1 MKFFRKLHRKKAE
14 KAYEDLA
21 DAYLKTDMHGK
32 FDISA
37 PFELSRNDNT
47 AYFIVPVVISQGEDL
62 DTCITN
68 EYLSI
73 MMENM
78 MTNSHYVPGEVPMVM
93 VIKPNTSNRDL
104 KIGGKIVI
112 KDTSLFGSI
121 SNFYS
126 DLSKDCTSDIKK
138 QVNML
143 YAKIP
148 YCYAADSINID
159 HIQLYEYC
167 STADNLFIERNVASI
182 LPDTIDITVDVIEVK
197 KEDGKIEVKTII
209 DPRTGNSRNVIYIT
223 YGFGS
228 KICPCNV
235 AILLDELYENC
246 RNICKKY
253 GLDNI
258 Q

>member
-1 MKFFRKLHRKKAE
+1 MCRKKAE
-14 KAYEDLA
+14 NAYEDLA
-21 DAYLKTDMHGK
+21 DAYLKTAKVSKPDK
-32 FDISA
+32 FI
-37 PFELSRNDNT
+37 PFEVDREETT
-47 AYFIVPVVISQGEDL
+47 AYFIVPVVITQGEILDL
-62 DTCITN
+62 CVTN

-73 MMENM
+73 MMKGM
-78 MTNSHYVPGEVPMVM
+78 MTNSYYEPGEMPMIM
-93 VIKPNTSNRDL
+93 VSKPNTSNRDL
-104 KIGGKIVI
+104 RIGGKIVI